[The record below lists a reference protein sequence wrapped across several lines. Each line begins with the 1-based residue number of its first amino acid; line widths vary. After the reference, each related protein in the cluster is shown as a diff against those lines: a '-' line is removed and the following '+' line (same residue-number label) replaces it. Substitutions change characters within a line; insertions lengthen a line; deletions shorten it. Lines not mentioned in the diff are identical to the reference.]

1 MEIQIRTIAMDFWAS
16 LEHKIA
22 YKFEGNPPKRL
33 VSELKACAD
42 MVDMLDAKMF
52 SLNNEIMKLEEAKR
66 AEEARKRELEEEM
79 EMEEELPPAGG
90 DT

>member
-1 MEIQIRTIAMDFWAS
+1 
-16 LEHKIA
+16 
-22 YKFEGNPPKRL
+22 
-33 VSELKACAD
+33 
-42 MVDMLDAKMF
+42 MLDAKMF